1 MHLPDH
7 PPTMSRPKP
16 DGRRARAR
24 TALSLVTIALFLTVV
39 VASGVLA
46 TLVRFGGYCSADF
59 LPINT
64 DVEAP
69 PYVQD
74 LTDTAATIMWRTPSE
89 TEGIVEFGED
99 PNLSST
105 VRGDTARV
113 HAIRLT
119 GLTANTTYVYRA
131 RSAGSWS
138 ERQTFRTPP
147 DAGGAV
153 TAVVVGDTG
162 SGSESQEKLSRV
174 MLRTNPD
181 LVLHTGDVV
190 YPRGGECHY
199 EDKFYEPY
207 RELIASV
214 PVYPVLGNHDILTDN
229 GEPYLTAFAL
239 PTESSGTER
248 YYSFDFGPL
257 HVAALDSELYYDDE
271 SVSAGKQK
279 AWLKKD
285 LQTTDRP
292 WKIVIIHRPPFNSS
306 PYHGADPRVLEDLV
320 GIFEEEGVDVVF
332 AGHEHVYERLKPV
345 NDVTYF
351 VTGGGG
357 AELRGAGTSERTA
370 VSALR
375 FHLLSLQADS
385 RRLRIEAVDIDGE
398 VFDQVELLRPSQD
411 SSSSP
416 APQQP
421 EMALPPQLRPSP
433 RLRGS
438 QPQRRTELHQ
448 RQSWARDPLT

>member
-1 MHLPDH
+1 
-7 PPTMSRPKP
+7 MSMLS
-16 DGRRARAR
+16 RRATIRHATPDAKRARMR
-24 TALSLVTIALFLTVV
+24 TALSHVVIASFLVAVTAVG
-39 VASGVLA
+39 ALA
-46 TLVRFGGYCSADF
+46 TLVQFGGYCSADF
-59 LPINT
+59 LPIGT

-74 LTDTAATIMWRTPSE
+74 LTSIAATIMWRTSGD
-89 TEGIVEFGED
+89 TEGIVQFGKE

-105 VRGDTARV
+105 IRGENGRV

-119 GLTANTTYVYRA
+119 GLTPDTTYVYRTK
-131 RSAGSWS
+131 SDGSWS
-138 ERQTFRTPP
+138 EQQTFHTPP
-147 DAGGAV
+147 GIDGVV

-162 SGSESQEKLSRV
+162 SGGEAQEKVSGV
-174 MLRTNPD
+174 MLGTNPD
-181 LVLHTGDVV
+181 LVMHTGDVV
-190 YPRGGECHY
+190 YPRGGACHY
-199 EDKFYEPY
+199 EEKFYEPY
-207 RELIASV
+207 QEMIASV

-271 SVSAGKQK
+271 SIPADKQK
-279 AWLKKD
+279 AWLRED
-285 LQTTDRP
+285 LRATDRP

-357 AELRGAGTSERTA
+357 AELRSAGTSERTA

-375 FHLLSLQADS
+375 FHILRLQADF
-385 RRLRIEAVDIDGE
+385 RRLRIEAVDIEGK
-398 VFDQVELLRPSQD
+398 VFDEVELTRPFQGLQTGSIPHEIGITT
-411 SSSSP
+411 P
-416 APQQP
+416 A
-421 EMALPPQLRPSP
+421 RRGPSP
-433 RLRGS
+433 RFFGR
-438 QPQRRTELHQ
+438 
-448 RQSWARDPLT
+448 